1 MVPLPVRLTVLGVS
15 LLLAALPARAL
26 QVFGNGLIITN
37 KDFSPWA
44 ADLTDFETQ
53 SILGPDHS
61 HTFTIYNDS
70 TNTTI
75 IVDTSMFELPPPGEM
90 ELFTFTD
97 PWTPSLGPLE
107 STTFTVTFAPYM
119 PVTRDATVTVTSET
133 VPGGQGAS
141 ITFKVRGTGGLPE
154 AKVVGNGKTILN
166 GISVPALSN
175 HTDFGAVNVG
185 NSLTRTYTLS
195 TTTACEMV
203 LLPVGAVN
211 FVSIGGPDASAFL
224 VTQQPTNVVYPGTTT
239 TFQVRFTPN
248 DDRPLQAQASFDFN
262 GDNNPFTFAIG
273 GTGAAPDIAVSGK
286 GVLIP
291 DGSSV
296 QSIANGTDFGHI
308 PLWGGKATN
317 DFVITNSGILSL
329 NLTGAPPVQVT
340 GWRAADFTVSL
351 QPSNSVAPGSQTV
364 FRIIFDPGV
373 AGPGWATVTI
383 GNNDFDEDP
392 YTFDVAGQG
401 ALPEIDVAGNNV
413 SIFLGDTTPAT
424 NDNTEFGPVRL
435 ATSHTHSFGVWNHG
449 DMDLV
454 LTGSPSVQITG
465 PAAADFVA
473 GSIPT
478 SIAPNSVKGFTVQ
491 FTPSTTGVR
500 QATISILNSDIDE
513 TPYTFLIEGTG
524 IAPDITVLGN
534 ASVIADGDYSPGAA
548 DHTDFGAVAT
558 YRGSLTRTFT
568 IRNDGTD
575 TLTLSGPPYVT
586 LSGLG
591 SFDVTQIPAKT
602 ITAGSSTTFQV
613 TFAPTAT
620 GIQSNNVRIISN
632 DPDEASY
639 DFAIRGTGVTPTM
652 SVSGKG
658 QWIPT
663 GSQDPSTGDD
673 TDFGGYICG
682 SNHSHIYTITNSG
695 TFDLALTGTPRV
707 VFSGP
712 AAGDFALTAS
722 PAASVPTN
730 AATTSFTVRFRPT
743 AGGWRTATVGIP
755 SGDPDRDPYTFQVRG
770 FGLQTLTNDVPV
782 SLAPSPATNGFYY
795 QSLTSGWSVVAVT
808 PRSTNFNLNVA
819 TNTGFNP
826 LIGMSQEPGT
836 NVDYVLLNG
845 HLQPASGARYAQ
857 VYGGGTGSY
866 LVESEWIIPDLQD
879 GDFLE
884 QLHLGTNETVDLFEA
899 NLNALQLY
907 DIVLSRAQTNVT
919 LTCYVFDPE
928 NGTAVPGDYDTFAT
942 ASGTNSLTHLHYT
955 PTFSGWHAILVVNT
969 SRRECD
975 YALGLLTGP
984 EMRLLGNNVA
994 VTNGDVTPAA
1004 ADYTDLGTA
1013 DVGVPEPAR
1022 QFQIQNPGV
1031 SDLRL
1036 SNTPPVKITGPFAAE
1051 FAIAPQ
1057 PATTIT
1063 PDGSK
1068 LMGIAFT
1075 PSHCGLSSATVVITN
1090 NDPGANPFT
1099 FVIQGR
1105 GFHRLGDNS
1114 PLSFTN
1120 APEDLA
1126 FRTTPMGWVGL
1137 GVKVSPENRTVI
1149 GTAVA
1154 DWSSTCV
1161 TSAAAGSVA
1170 EAIVVAATFGGAT
1183 DHYARVTGGTTS
1195 NFTAEYRD
1203 SAQSLTLGNPELFS
1217 QEANDTLELFD
1228 VELNAGE
1235 EYYVAADPAIG
1246 GETGDMTVLV
1256 LRPDRRWGSRSDC
1269 DWAAQAQ
1276 GVGARESVAFTAP
1289 VAGRYAIAVLQET
1302 RVSGNWWV
1310 LAARAVPD
1318 MVVQGNGVSIAN
1330 DSSSPALGNHTR
1342 FNDTSTLGS
1351 STRTYTIRNNGYK
1364 DLQLN
1369 NNPRVQITGTHAGD
1383 FTVTQQPAASVA
1395 LRGGSTSFTV
1405 TFRPRGRGLRQAQ
1418 VVIPNSQSDRN
1429 PFTFAISGNAI
1440 GPLMRVEGLGYD
1452 VPDGSLSPST
1462 TNGTDFWSKTAGLH
1476 SQERTFDILNPGE
1489 DMLSL
1494 TGSPAVTISGPQ
1506 AADFTADLTS
1516 LAPSMS
1522 AGGQTWFRI
1531 IFKPSQVGVRQAT
1544 VRIRCD
1550 DPERDPFEFAIR
1562 GEGVLPRLTR
1572 LRHLGNSVEL
1582 SWKSLDDAHYT
1593 ILSGSQP
1600 QNGITNLVQGNIPG
1614 TAEETTLSIA
1624 APTNRSLFYRIL
1636 VQP

>member
-1 MVPLPVRLTVLGVS
+1 MSLARMVVLGVS

-26 QVFGNGLIITN
+26 QVFGNGLSITN
-37 KDFSPWA
+37 KDFSPRT

-53 SILGPDHS
+53 SILGPSHS

-90 ELFTFTD
+90 ELFTFTEQL
-97 PWTPSLGPLE
+97 TPSLGPLE
-107 STTFTVTFAPYM
+107 STTFTVTFSPYM
-119 PVTRDATVTVTSET
+119 PVTRDATVTVSNFLS
-133 VPGGQGAS
+133 GS

-166 GISVPALSN
+166 GSSVPALSN

-211 FVSIGGPDASAFL
+211 FVTIGGPDASAFL

-248 DDRPLQAQASFDFN
+248 DGRALQAQVSFDFN
-262 GDNNPFTFAIG
+262 DDDSPFTFAIG

-296 QSIANGTDFGHI
+296 QSVANGTDFGHI

-317 DFVITNSGILSL
+317 DFVITNSGTLSL

-364 FRIIFDPGV
+364 FRIVFDPGV
-373 AGPGWATVTI
+373 AGPGWATVNI
-383 GNNDFDEDP
+383 GNNDFNEDP
-392 YTFDVAGQG
+392 YTFAVGGYG
-401 ALPEIDVAGNNV
+401 ALPEIDVAGNGV

-424 NDNTEFGPVRL
+424 NDYTEFGPVRL

-454 LTGSPSVQITG
+454 LTGSPSVRITG

-473 GSIPT
+473 GSIAT
-478 SIAPNSVKGFTVQ
+478 SIGPNSVEGFTVQ

-513 TPYTFLIEGTG
+513 TPYTFLVEGTG

-534 ASVIADGDYSPGAA
+534 SAVIADGDYSPGTA
-548 DHTDFGAVAT
+548 DHTDFGSVAT

-575 TLTLSGPPYVT
+575 KLNLSGPPYVI

-591 SFDVTQIPAKT
+591 AFDVTQAPAST
-602 ITAGSSTTFQV
+602 IAAGSSTTFQV
-613 TFAPTAT
+613 TFAPTAP
-620 GIQSNNVRIISN
+620 GIQSNNVRIIS
-632 DPDEASY
+632 DDLDEASY
-639 DFAIRGTGVTPTM
+639 DFAIRGFGVTPNM
-652 SVSGKG
+652 SVTGKG

-663 GSQDPSTGDD
+663 GSQDPSTDDD

-682 SNHSHIYTITNSG
+682 SNHSHIFTITNSG

-712 AAGDFALTAS
+712 AAADFALTAS
-722 PAASVPTN
+722 PSATVPTN
-730 AATTSFTVRFRPT
+730 SSTNFTVRFRPT
-743 AGGWRTATVGIP
+743 AGGWRTATAGIP

-782 SLAPSPATNGFYY
+782 SFAPSPATNGFYF
-795 QSLTSGWSVVAVT
+795 QSLTSGWSVIAVT
-808 PRSTNFNLNVA
+808 PRSINFNLNVA

-826 LIGMSQEPGT
+826 LIGMSQEAGT

-845 HLQPASGARYAQ
+845 HLQSVSGARYAQ
-857 VYGGGTGSY
+857 IYGGGAGNC
-866 LVESEWIIPDLQD
+866 LVESEWIIPELQD
-879 GDFLE
+879 GAFLE
-884 QLHLGTNETVDLFEA
+884 QLHLGTNETIDLFEA

-907 DIVLSRAQTNVT
+907 DFVLSRAQTNVT
-919 LTCYVFDPE
+919 LTYYIFDPV
-928 NGTAVPGDYDTFAT
+928 NGTAVPGDQVSSAM
-942 ASGTNSLTHLHYT
+942 ANGTNSLTHQHFT

-975 YALGLLTGP
+975 YGLGLLTGP
-984 EMRLLGNNVA
+984 KMRVLGNNVA
-994 VTNGDVTPAA
+994 VTNGDITPAA
-1004 ADYTDLGTA
+1004 TDYTDLGTG

-1036 SNTPPVKITGPFAAE
+1036 SNTPPVKITGPLAAE
-1051 FAIAPQ
+1051 FSISPQ

-1075 PSHCGLSSATVVITN
+1075 PSHCGLSTATVVITN

-1099 FVIQGR
+1099 FTIQGR
-1105 GFHRLGDNS
+1105 GFHRLVDDT
-1114 PLSFTN
+1114 PMAFTN

-1126 FRTTPMGWVGL
+1126 FRTTPTGWVGL
-1137 GVKVSPENRTVI
+1137 GVKASPQNRTVV

-1154 DWSSTCV
+1154 DFSSACV
-1161 TSAAAGSVA
+1161 TSTVAGYVA
-1170 EAIVVAATFGGAT
+1170 EAILVAATTGGAT

-1195 NFTAEYRD
+1195 NYTAEYRA
-1203 SAQSLTLGNPELFS
+1203 SAQNLTLGSAVSFS

-1228 VELNAGE
+1228 VELTAGE

-1256 LRPDRRWGSRSDC
+1256 LRPDRRWGSRSDY
-1269 DWAAQAQ
+1269 DWVAHAQ

-1318 MVVQGNGVSIAN
+1318 LIVLGNGSSIPNESA
-1330 DSSSPALGNHTR
+1330 SPALGNHTR
-1342 FNDTSTLGS
+1342 FNDTSTRGS
-1351 STRTYTIRNNGYK
+1351 STRTYTIRDDGYK
-1364 DLQLN
+1364 DLQLTN
-1369 NNPRVQITGTHAGD
+1369 SSRVQITGIHAGD
-1383 FTVTQQPAASVA
+1383 FTVTQQPTATVA
-1395 LRGGSTSFTV
+1395 LRGGSTPFTV
-1405 TFRPRGRGLRQAQ
+1405 TFHPRGRGLRQAQ
-1418 VVIPNSQSDRN
+1418 VVIPNNQSDRN
-1429 PFTFAISGNAI
+1429 PFTFAISGTAI
-1440 GPLMRVEGLGYD
+1440 GPFMQVEGLGYD
-1452 VPDGSLSPST
+1452 VPDGSVTPSY
-1462 TNGTDFWSKTAGLH
+1462 TNGTDFGLKTAELH

-1489 DMLSL
+1489 DLLSL
-1494 TGSPAVTISGPQ
+1494 TGTPAVVISGPQ
-1506 AADFTADLTS
+1506 AADFTADLTG

-1522 AGGQTWFRI
+1522 AGGQTGFRI
-1531 IFKPSQVGVRQAT
+1531 VFAPSQVGVRQAT

-1562 GEGVLPRLTR
+1562 GVGVLPRLTK
-1572 LRHLGNSVEL
+1572 LRHLGGSVEL
-1582 SWKSLDDAHYT
+1582 SWESLDNANYK
-1593 ILSGSQP
+1593 ILSASQP
-1600 QNGITNLVQGNIPG
+1600 QNGITNLVRGNIPG
-1614 TAEETTLSIA
+1614 SATETTLSFE
-1624 APTNRSLFYRIL
+1624 APTNRSMFYRIV